1 MDMLGLGA
9 WYTHVGP
16 SCRDKAIFAVALER
30 AYAVDTACILAWI
43 NSDPWF
49 STLINICAAG
59 AGVVQ
64 SKACVTVTHS
74 AQVGTHTTAIGTTT
88 LI

>member
-1 MDMLGLGA
+1 MLGLRA
-9 WYTHVGP
+9 WYTYVGP

-30 AYAVDTACILAWI
+30 AYAVDTAGILAWI

-59 AGVVQ
+59 VGVVQ
-64 SKACVTVTHS
+64 SKTCVTITHS